1 MRQNIAAGN
10 WKMNGTRDSIRALLG
25 DLTARIEPDCT
36 AQIIV
41 FPAFLHLDLVAGLIG
56 DSPVAIGAQNL
67 SAFEKGAHTGEVS
80 GPMLTDAGCEYV
92 LVGHSERRA
101 MYGDD
106 DATVAAKFEAAQKA
120 GLTPVLCVGETLSER
135 EAGHTEE
142 VVARQL
148 EAVIGHCG
156 IDAMANAILAYEPVW
171 AIGTGKTASPEQ
183 AQEVHAFLR
192 ERVANKSAN
201 IAGLLRI
208 LYGGSVNGENAAQ
221 LLAMEDVDGGL
232 VGGAS
237 LDALAFS
244 KICSA
249 AG

>member
-1 MRQNIAAGN
+1 
-10 WKMNGTRDSIRALLG
+10 MNGTRESIRALLG
-25 DLTARIEPDCT
+25 GLIERIEPDSK
-36 AQIIV
+36 ARIIV
-41 FPAFLHLDLVAGLIG
+41 FPAFLHIDLVAGLIA
-56 DSPVAIGAQNL
+56 DCPIALGAQNL

-80 GPMLTDAGCEYV
+80 GPMLADAGCEYV

-106 DATVAAKFEAAQKA
+106 DATVAAKFEAAQKV
-120 GLTPVLCVGETLSER
+120 GLTPVLCVGETLAER
-135 EAGHTEE
+135 EAGQTEQ

-148 EAVIGHCG
+148 DAIIERSG
-156 IDAMANAILAYEPVW
+156 IDALSEAVLAYEPVW
-171 AIGTGKTASPEQ
+171 AIGTGKTATPAQ

-192 ERVANKSAN
+192 KRIAKNNAN
-201 IAGLLRI
+201 IGGLLRI
-208 LYGGSVNGENAAQ
+208 LYGGSMNGENAAD
-221 LLAMEDVDGGL
+221 LLAMDDVDGGL
-232 VGGAS
+232 VGGAA